1 MKAYIKYLNEFE
13 KLFDLNVETQMDQKL
28 IKLIQ
33 KKSQHESGY
42 AYLPV
47 SRENT
52 DVETNLVRILPYL
65 ILYYLIFKVL

>member
-1 MKAYIKYLNEFE
+1 MKSYLKYLNEFE

-33 KKSQHESGY
+33 KKSLLENKNN

-47 SRENT
+47 SREVNDT
-52 DVETNLVRILPYL
+52 ETNLVSNF
-65 ILYYLIFKVL
+65 FK